1 MKLLKTALVTLSLM
15 LITNLT
21 ASAESIAYAN
31 FKKIESEYTYAKTSY
46 KEIDNQVLALQQYV
60 IDKDKQFKAL
70 ETPIEK
76 KNFEEKIQKEYKAK
90 EDQVLKLK
98 LQKEDEIY
106 QNIMTATKAVAAAKK
121 IDIVLDYRVV
131 FTGGTDISN
140 DITAY
145 LNANSAPAA
154 KK

>member
-1 MKLLKTALVTLSLM
+1 MKFLKTALVAISLM

-21 ASAESIAYAN
+21 ANAETIAYAN
-31 FKKIESEYTYAKTSY
+31 FKKIESEYNYAKTSY
-46 KEIDNQVLALQQYV
+46 KEIDNQVLGLQQYV

-70 ETPIEK
+70 DTPIEK

-90 EDQVLKLK
+90 EDSVLKLK

-106 QNIMTATKAVAAAKK
+106 QNIMNATKAVAAVKN

-140 DITAY
+140 DIITY
-145 LNANSAPAA
+145 LNANPVPA